1 MKKNSIF
8 KQAAFLAAAGIL
20 VRIIGLL
27 YRSPLTKLIG
37 SQGMGYYSTAYNVYA
52 LILLVSSYS
61 IPTAISKLLSEK
73 LAVNQYNNVKKIL
86 LCSFIYIVAVGG
98 GAAIIAFVI
107 APYIVLIKLFQL
119 CEFFV
124 QRSFFLDYWGFLGVI
139 FKPLKL
145 LPLLEF
151 HK

>member
-61 IPTAISKLLSEK
+61 IPTAISKLLSENWPLINIIMLK
-73 LAVNQYNNVKKIL
+73 RFFFAHLFIL
-86 LCSFIYIVAVGG
+86 L
-98 GAAIIAFVI
+98 
-107 APYIVLIKLFQL
+107 QL
-119 CEFFV
+119 VEE
-124 QRSFFLDYWGFLGVI
+124 QQLSHL
-139 FKPLKL
+139 
-145 LPLLEF
+145 
-151 HK
+151 

>member
-98 GAAIIAFVI
+98 GAAIIAYAMRDATSDMAGITCVTIARCCGFVGI
-107 APYIVLIKLFQL
+107 DLNGKPMTEEFQ
-119 CEFFV
+119 
-124 QRSFFLDYWGFLGVI
+124 
-139 FKPLKL
+139 P
-145 LPLLEF
+145 
-151 HK
+151 